1 MKRGESRKNQP
12 DADFPRRRRASG
24 IRWLIRDFL
33 ALDRR
38 ALVILTSVPVLL
50 TILEY
55 YGLPWHY
62 TRSRLPA
69 EMGRGFTV
77 RDPHISFKPP
87 PPGWDWI
94 PEIKVPGMEAS
105 FVLQSYLWWGLA
117 CIVLMIIAPLL
128 IGKAVGASPR
138 ELGLRIKGTLRDAK
152 TYLLLYVIF
161 FPVIWIV
168 SLSSHFQQTYPFYK
182 PPNGELGPDFFLF
195 EAVYFLQFLGI
206 ELFFRGFIVLG
217 LKPRL
222 GLASV
227 LVMLAPYCMIHYYKP
242 FPEAMGAIGAGLVLG
257 LLAWRT
263 GTVIWGW
270 FLHFGVAITM
280 DLLALK
286 QTGVL

>member
-1 MKRGESRKNQP
+1 MKRGDSQRAQP
-12 DADFPRRRRASG
+12 DADFPQRRRAAG
-24 IRWLIRDFL
+24 IRRLIRDFL

-50 TILEY
+50 TLLEY

-62 TRSRLPA
+62 SRARLP
-69 EMGRGFTV
+69 GRVPGFTV
-77 RDPHISFKPP
+77 RDPHVSFKPP
-87 PPGWDWI
+87 PPGWEWI
-94 PEIKVPGMEAS
+94 PEVWGQG
-105 FVLQSYLWWGLA
+105 VLPSYLWWGLA
-117 CIVLMIIAPLL
+117 CIVLLVLAPMV
-128 IGKAVGASPR
+128 IGWTVGASPR
-138 ELGLRIKGTLRDAK
+138 ELGLRVKGTLGDAK
-152 TYLLLYVIF
+152 TYLLLYGIF

-168 SLSSHFQQTYPFYK
+168 SHSPHFLQTYPFYK
-182 PPNGELGPDFFLF
+182 PPAGKVGLDFVLF

-206 ELFFRGFIVLG
+206 EFFFRGFIVLG

-263 GTVIWGW
+263 GTVVYGW
-270 FLHFGVAITM
+270 FLHYGVALTM
-280 DLLALK
+280 DLLALHR
-286 QTGVL
+286 TDVI